1 MQGMSFVRRAV
12 KLRRCDALLSLL
24 AVGFLNFAGTRAAA
38 QGLTLSPITGS
49 LDLTADVSR
58 QETDSRTGDSRFD
71 RDRFEQKLNLATRGS
86 LLSPRIMT
94 FRLGGEIGFRQEL
107 FDSSV
112 AKTGDA
118 TATFWGHDVLVDL
131 FAPRRISLL
140 FFSNRHEDSRIQD
153 FGTDTDV
160 LSDVLG
166 GTLNLRVPYFPLSFT
181 ARRSRLRTESKGGG
195 FFNRRDETRRLLEL
209 AGSHRSRRT
218 TASLRLREVDVDD
231 NSIPSVQDFRIR
243 EGNLAFGHRWGSQ
256 LNKSVRIN
264 ARHFVRTQNIDFRS
278 TTANSVLAWDVT
290 DNLLGQA
297 EYQFTRFDNVGQDT
311 TTHRGITLLSH
322 QLYDSLWT
330 KLRFLGEFT
339 TVDSGERSL
348 YGPEGSLRYRK
359 QLPWSSVL
367 RIDGRALY
375 RIEDRKLDD
384 PRVQT
389 PAERLQITGPVDNF
403 LANRNVVTSSI
414 RVFDSNGSEFT
425 EGVDYTVDVVGDRT
439 AINPVLG
446 GGVSSGDTVLVNYA
460 FLTDPDVKFERST
473 LHAGAGWDFGW
484 AALRFDH
491 NQTNERVLE
500 GDSRAGQDT
509 QRDALRFDLRRR
521 DRKSLVSGSLF
532 LIRDETSIVKYDEV
546 AATQALSWRFMKG
559 FEWNADGRQSWRD
572 FENPDRTTRILSA
585 ATSVAWRHRRGHK
598 ARVFFRFRDLS
609 DSTSLDQRNIEI
621 GIRGL
626 IQLGRLQVEPR
637 MRWIQNERD
646 STQST
651 DFRFFVAL
659 RRRF

>member
-1 MQGMSFVRRAV
+1 VKPRRYGV
-12 KLRRCDALLSLL
+12 LLSLL
-24 AVGFLNFAGTRAAA
+24 VVGFVNFAVARAAA

-49 LDLTADVSR
+49 LDLTADVAR
-58 QETDSRTGDSRFD
+58 QETESRTGDSRFD
-71 RDRFEQKLNLATRGS
+71 RDRFEQKLNLSTRGS

-94 FRLGGEIGFRQEL
+94 FRLGGEIGFRQEF

-118 TATFWGHDVLVDL
+118 TATLWGHDVLVDL
-131 FAPRRISLL
+131 FAPRRVSLQ
-140 FFSNRHEDSRIQD
+140 FFSNRHEDNRIQD
-153 FGTDTDV
+153 FGTDIDV

-166 GTLNLRVPYFPLSFT
+166 GTLRLRVPYFPLSFT
-181 ARRSRLRTESKGGG
+181 ARRSRLRTESTGGG
-195 FFNRRDETRRLLEL
+195 FFNRRDQTRRLLEL
-209 AGSHRSRRT
+209 AGTHRSPRT

-231 NSIPSVQDFRIR
+231 SSIPSVEDFKIR
-243 EGNLAFGHRWGSQ
+243 EGNLAFGHRWGGR
-256 LNKSVRIN
+256 LNKSIRIN
-264 ARHFVRTQNIDFRS
+264 ARHFVRTEDVDFRS
-278 TTANSVLAWDVT
+278 TTANSILAWDFT
-290 DNLLGQA
+290 DNLLGQT
-297 EYQFTRFDNVGQDT
+297 EYQFNQFDNVGQDT
-311 TTHRGITLLSH
+311 TTHRSITLLSH

-330 KLRFLGEFT
+330 KLRFLAEYT

-359 QLPWSSVL
+359 RLPWSSLL

-384 PRVQT
+384 PRVQA
-389 PAERLQITGPVDNF
+389 PAERLPITGPVDNF

-414 RVFDSNGSEFT
+414 RVFDLSGSEFT

-439 AINPVLG
+439 SINPVLG
-446 GGVSSGDTVLVNYA
+446 GGVSVGDTVLVNYT
-460 FLTDPDVKFERST
+460 FLTDPDVKFERTT

-484 AALRFDH
+484 AAVRFDH
-491 NQTNERVLE
+491 NQTNERVLD
-500 GDSRAGQDT
+500 GDARAGQDT
-509 QRDALRFDLRRR
+509 QRDTLRFDLRRR
-521 DRKSLVSGSLF
+521 ARNSLVSGSLF
-532 LIRDETSIVKYDEV
+532 LTRDETSIVKYDEV
-546 AATQALSWRFMKG
+546 AVTEVLSWRFIKG

-572 FENPDRTTRILSA
+572 FENPDRTTRILA
-585 ATSVAWRHRRGHK
+585 ASTSVTWSHTRGHK
-598 ARVFFRFRDLS
+598 ARVYFRFRDLS

-626 IQLGRLQVEPR
+626 AQLGKLQVEPR
-637 MRWIQNERD
+637 IRWIQNERG